1 MVVSCEISFKNN
13 PLGTYYAGQVISG
26 SVVLTADKPKMV
38 QAVILKIRGYASTY
52 WTNSKTDV
60 DNKTTTESYSGHEDY
75 MRSKVEL
82 LKADRKEVA
91 LELGSH
97 LYNFVCQIPAVCPSS
112 FEGSYGRVRYL
123 VSVKLIRPWKF
134 DQVYSRPFTV
144 LKVMDLNREGL
155 FLRTPAHSEDQ
166 KTYNCWPCRSEPLRL
181 HLSLPQR
188 GYVPGQTMPVTVLVT
203 NDSHIR
209 VEEIKA
215 TLVMMVLYYSQGS
228 VETISERLVVSK
240 KKGEGV
246 TRNCKKQFT
255 FDLDV
260 PATPPTCFDLCRII
274 QIAYQVEVETKV
286 KGWHI
291 NDRVHM
297 PVTIG
302 NVPLTRQL
310 QQQPRPL
317 PVEVEVVSQQLNEKA
332 LVLLEDA
339 EEDPSLSTANPWA
352 VDDSIQPPSYAA
364 AMHIVR
370 PVSTKSQ
377 KPMSSHNSSNGRVV
391 NPSCLENEEDCEFTP
406 LYTVFNIRSPIE
418 PLQEQPTINT
428 EHMEEGTWI

>member
-1 MVVSCEISFKNN
+1 MVVSCVINFKNN
-13 PLGTYYAGQVISG
+13 ELGTYYAGQVISG

-38 QAVILKIRGYASTY
+38 QAVILKIRGYASTL
-52 WTNSKTDV
+52 WTNSKTDT

-75 MRSKVEL
+75 IRSKVEL
-82 LKADRKEVA
+82 LTADRKEVA
-91 LELGSH
+91 LEPGSH
-97 LYNFVCQIPAVCPSS
+97 VYNFACQIPAVCPSS
-112 FEGSYGRVRYL
+112 FEGSYGRVRYM

-134 DQVYSRPFTV
+134 DQIFSRPFTV

-166 KTYNCWPCRSEPLRL
+166 KTYNCWPCRSAPLRL

-215 TLVMMVLYYSQGS
+215 TLVMMVLYYSQCS

-255 FDLDV
+255 FDLHV

-291 NDRVHM
+291 NERVHM

-317 PVEVEVVSQQLNEKA
+317 PVDVDVVSQQLNEKA
-332 LVLLEDA
+332 LVLLEDTQD
-339 EEDPSLSTANPWA
+339 EPPLTISYPWA
-352 VDDSIQPPSYAA
+352 VDDTIQPPSYAE

-370 PVSTKSQ
+370 SVPTKS
-377 KPMSSHNSSNGRVV
+377 KNSTSSHSSNKGRVV
-391 NPSCLENEEDCEFTP
+391 NPSCLQNEEECDFTP
-406 LYTVFNIRSPIE
+406 LYAVFNITSPID
-418 PLQEQPTINT
+418 PHL
-428 EHMEEGTWI
+428 EEENVGAENIDGK